1 MRSLMTAPIAA
12 VALAAMA
19 IPAVAEPLKVGAA
32 APDFTLTTTTGGKH
46 AKFHLKDEL
55 KKGPVVLYFF
65 PKANT
70 PGCDAEAG
78 LFSAATPDFHKAGAT
93 LIGVST
99 DKIETLD
106 VFSVKKCESAFP
118 LGADPSASLAEQYGV
133 KSSFGP
139 MTIASRTSYVI
150 GTDGKIA
157 FVHSDRNFAQHASLT
172 LAHARALMGK

>member
-1 MRSLMTAPIAA
+1 MKMSIAA
-12 VALAAMA
+12 FVVAAVIAG
-19 IPAVAEPLKVGAA
+19 PALAEPLAKGAS

-78 LFSAATPDFHKAGAT
+78 LFSKATPDFHKAGAAI
-93 LIGVST
+93 IGVST

-106 VFSVKKCESAFP
+106 EFSVKKCESAFP

-133 KSSFGP
+133 KTNFAG

-150 GTDGKIA
+150 GQDGKIA
-157 FVHSDRNFAQHASLT
+157 FVHSDRNFAEHASLT
-172 LAHARALMGK
+172 LAEARKLGGK